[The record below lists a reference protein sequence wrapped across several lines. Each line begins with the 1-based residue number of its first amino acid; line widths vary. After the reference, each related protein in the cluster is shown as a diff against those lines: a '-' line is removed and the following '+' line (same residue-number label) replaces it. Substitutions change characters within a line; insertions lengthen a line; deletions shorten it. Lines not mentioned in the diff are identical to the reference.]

1 MTINGNSRL
10 MTYIVGEEMSVS
22 RWPEPFTDEIPQM
35 PKTDKDHVAEVGR
48 EQNVIG
54 RVLFFMVG
62 DGLANGVLRGETV
75 FFIRAMAKLRM
86 DGVEDL
92 L

>member
-1 MTINGNSRL
+1 M
-10 MTYIVGEEMSVS
+10 GEEVSVS
-22 RWPEPFTDEIPQM
+22 RWFEPFTDEIPQM
-35 PKTDKDHVAEVGR
+35 SEGDEDHVADVGR
-48 EQNVIG
+48 EQNVVG
-54 RVLFFMVG
+54 RVLFFMVR

-75 FFIRAMAKLRM
+75 FLIRAMAKLRM